1 MFKKYGCG
9 HYMEP
14 IYIYAKKGNLLL
26 LLLASAIFSLMGG
39 LLTIYGLAEPN
50 EAAALVAGV
59 IILLPFGTGLV
70 YVIKKMKRLKPAL
83 IISGEGVHDYSM
95 FIGAGLVRW
104 ESIRSIKFTR
114 GTGQLY
120 LCIKTKDPN
129 LIIDRT
135 TGFKK
140 LLLRINRKILPAQ
153 LNIPLNTLAYSSE
166 QLHQDLH
173 TAWKYAVSHRQAE

>member
-1 MFKKYGCG
+1 
-9 HYMEP
+9 MEP

-26 LLLASAIFSLMGG
+26 LLLASSIFSLMGG

-50 EAAALVAGV
+50 EAGALVAGV
-59 IILLPFGTGLV
+59 IILVPFGTGLV
-70 YVIKKMKRLKPAL
+70 YVIKKMKHPKPAL

-104 ESIRSIKFTR
+104 ESIQSLKYKS

-135 TGFKK
+135 TGIKRM
-140 LLLRINRKILPAQ
+140 LLRINQKILPAQ
-153 LNIPLNTLAYSSE
+153 LNIPVNTLAYPSE

-173 TAWKYAVSHRQAE
+173 TAWKYAVSHRQAK